1 MGEVTEVHLVTR
13 KSVEEG
19 PGGLGLG
26 GGGRGACRRDRMAG
40 PESGLFFP
48 ICNAQ
53 QLARTLAAASH
64 AVYIH
69 EGPAGS
75 AGDNLNLKPGV
86 SESPLFSV
94 ENGRCMRLG
103 IPLPVGL
110 SNTQR
115 VIDAARSHNYRTTNS
130 GLG

>member
-1 MGEVTEVHLVTR
+1 MGEVHLV

-19 PGGLGLG
+19 AGGLG
-26 GGGRGACRRDRMAG
+26 GGGACRRDRMAG

-53 QLARTLAAASH
+53 QLARTLPVAAASH

-69 EGPAGS
+69 EGPAGP
-75 AGDNLNLKPGV
+75 AGDNVNLKPPEV
-86 SESPLFSV
+86 SPLSSV
-94 ENGRCMRLG
+94 ENGRCIRRAIMIR

-110 SNTQR
+110 SNTSSIFF
-115 VIDAARSHNYRTTNS
+115 IDAARSHNYRTTN
-130 GLG
+130 LG